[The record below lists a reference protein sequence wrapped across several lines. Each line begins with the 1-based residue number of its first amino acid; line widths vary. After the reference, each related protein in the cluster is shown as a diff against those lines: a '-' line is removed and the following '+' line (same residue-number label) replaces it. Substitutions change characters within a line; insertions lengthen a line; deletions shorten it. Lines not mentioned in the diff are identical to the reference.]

1 MAEASQSAGAGDA
14 PLSWLMKD
22 DVATL
27 GFGDD
32 LDDVDSGAFLVDI
45 VTIGLLLSKI
55 FENVTQVKIGQ
66 ATYLSA
72 LH

>member
-1 MAEASQSAGAGDA
+1 MN
-14 PLSWLMKD
+14 D